1 MGKKKKR
8 RRPIVIVAMA
18 SEGGEV
24 EGSGVVARDPVE
36 PVSRVSNRNSS
47 ILGWMMERNFLE
59 QNLLKWQMG
68 KIPSGGERRGAK
80 WSSEEYYDDTL
91 KLLKK
96 MGLYDVKIHGTS
108 VKVRVVDHQDLISL
122 GLSEL
127 RSEVT
132 TPTVVGLVVKESIM
146 LQLCVGNRCLVIL
159 MNRLGSNPVPQC
171 LKNFLED
178 QEICFVGSGVPT
190 LSHIWGIEC
199 KSSVEPKELVA
210 RFLNKSDLIYA
221 ELARLAA
228 EVGIAWEA
236 SKYLPHFNWRGL
248 VFR

>member
-1 MGKKKKR
+1 MMI
-8 RRPIVIVAMA
+8 PI
-18 SEGGEV
+18 
-24 EGSGVVARDPVE
+24 
-36 PVSRVSNRNSS
+36 
-47 ILGWMMERNFLE
+47 
-59 QNLLKWQMG
+59 
-68 KIPSGGERRGAK
+68 
-80 WSSEEYYDDTL
+80 
-91 KLLKK
+91 KLLKN

-178 QEICFVGSGVPT
+178 QEICFVGVNLSSGVYT
-190 LSHIWGIEC
+190 LSQNWRIEC
-199 KSSVEPKELVA
+199 KSSVEAKELVA
-210 RFLNKSDLIYA
+210 RVLKKPRLINA
-221 ELARLAA
+221 GLATLAA
-228 EVGIAWEA
+228 EVGIAWEQ
-236 SKYLPHFNWRGL
+236 SKYLSNFNWYAL
-248 VFR
+248 VFSDEEIKYVVEDVYASFLIGIKVLGML

>member
-1 MGKKKKR
+1 
-8 RRPIVIVAMA
+8 
-18 SEGGEV
+18 
-24 EGSGVVARDPVE
+24 
-36 PVSRVSNRNSS
+36 
-47 ILGWMMERNFLE
+47 
-59 QNLLKWQMG
+59 
-68 KIPSGGERRGAK
+68 
-80 WSSEEYYDDTL
+80 
-91 KLLKK
+91 

-146 LQLCVGNRCLVIL
+146 LQRCVGNRCLVIL

-178 QEICFVGSGVPT
+178 QEICFVGVNLSSEVYT
-190 LSHIWGIEC
+190 LSQIWGIEC

-210 RFLNKSDLIYA
+210 RVLKKPDLISA
-221 ELARLAA
+221 GLATLAA

-236 SKYLPHFNWRGL
+236 SKYLPSFNWRAL
-248 VFR
+248 VFSDEQIKYVVEDVYASFLIGTKLLGKL